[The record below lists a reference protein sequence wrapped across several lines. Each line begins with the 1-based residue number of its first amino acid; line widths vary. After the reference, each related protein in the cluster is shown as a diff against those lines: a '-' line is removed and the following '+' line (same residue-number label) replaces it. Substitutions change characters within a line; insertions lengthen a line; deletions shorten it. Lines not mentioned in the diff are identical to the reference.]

1 MIEIYISDKKLDL
14 KPADTIALTK
24 QINDI
29 AEIQKRQA
37 DYTNQF
43 TIPKTPNNVQIFE
56 YLNIAGNQSTKPYKY
71 SDVRLLSNG
80 IPIASRGIAIISET
94 KNQKE
99 YQLHIYAG
107 NYDLFSKIADKYI
120 TDLDW
125 ADLVHVFNDTT
136 WSLSKANTS
145 GYIYPIADTLNG
157 KLVDKAAATVGYS
170 DAVSLEYQVP
180 HVFIHT
186 IWQRIFD
193 EAGLEYYGN
202 FLTGTEF
209 LNELVVA
216 DSNIVDADSY
226 SVSATPNALG
236 FNTNDDRLVADFYV
250 SKTGYWLLESSVKLS
265 MNKNSDIWFRI
276 KKNGTLIFQ
285 NKVADEN
292 TSAQDYELNLSEEFL
307 FNYNDHIEIFIG
319 FVFCSACGWPNQSDG
334 TLVSYTSSAII
345 TSRFPF
351 NDTIDFSEYLPKIK
365 QIDFLR
371 AIMQQWGLLYRLDN
385 SGKYHFTTIEELLT
399 GVEGTTDLSDKLQS
413 ETSETYRIGNYGL
426 RNIFK
431 YNYYDKDKLGAGYA
445 DSEIVTD
452 IDNVE
457 KEATIMDSIIEA
469 CGDYLSFREF
479 NKLASVHSYENTES
493 DDTKPE
499 IFKLTGGD
507 KLKTLMLKRITLTSN
522 LSAVYINNM
531 GTYTNVSTSAG
542 VVMPFVQFSN
552 LYWNILINDRYKAF
566 SRMIQKPLKK
576 KVFIWFTPVD
586 VYHLNM
592 FNIIYLRQ
600 YQSFFYLNKI
610 NNFIAGKPSDCELI
624 KIN

>member
-37 DYTNQF
+37 DFTNQF

-56 YLNIAGNQSTKPYKY
+56 YLNITGNQSTKPYKY

-94 KNQKE
+94 KNRNE
-99 YQLHIYAG
+99 YLLHIYAG
-107 NYDLFSKIADKYI
+107 NYDLFSKIADKLI
-120 TDLDW
+120 TDIDW
-125 ADLVHVFNDTT
+125 SDLVHVFNTTT
-136 WSLSKANTS
+136 WINSWSNTS

-157 KLVDKAAATVGYS
+157 AFKSVQNNLSAVDIR
-170 DAVSLEYQVP
+170 YQVP
-180 HVFIHT
+180 HVYVKT
-186 IWQRIFD
+186 IWDRIFN

-202 FLTGTEF
+202 FFSSSDF
-209 LNELVVA
+209 LNELIVA
-216 DSNIVDADSY
+216 DANVVDAVNY
-226 SVSATPNALG
+226 SVSANPNALG
-236 FNTNDDRLVADFYV
+236 FGTNDDRWVADFYV
-250 SKTGYWLLESSVKLS
+250 SKTGYWILESTVKLS
-265 MNKNSDIWFRI
+265 MNKNSDIWFRV
-276 KKNGTLIFQ
+276 KKNGTLIYQ
-285 NKVADEN
+285 NKVANEN
-292 TSAQDYELNLSEEFL
+292 TSAQDYELNLNEEFL

-319 FVFCSACGWPNQSDG
+319 FVWCSACGWPNQSDG
-334 TLVSYTSSAII
+334 TLVSYTSSATI

-351 NDTIDFSEYLPKIK
+351 NDTVDFSEYLPKIK

-371 AIMQQWGLLYRLDN
+371 AIMQQWGLLYRLDT
-385 SGKYHFTTIEELLT
+385 SGKYHFTTTEELLT
-399 GVEGTTDLSDKLQS
+399 GVEGTKDLSDKLQS

-457 KEATIMDSIIEA
+457 KEVTIMDNIIEA
-469 CGDYLSFREF
+469 CGDYVELQVAG
-479 NKLASVHSYENTES
+479 KLASIHSFENSES
-493 DDTKPE
+493 DETKPPTY
-499 IFKLTGGD
+499 KLIGED
-507 KLKTLMLKRITLTSN
+507 KLKTVMLNTSIG
-522 LSAVYINNM
+522 LQLVFYDSDTHVYGQSN
-531 GTYTNVSTSAG
+531 TSW
-542 VVMPFVQFSN
+542 VIPIVKFSE
-552 LYWNILINDRYKAF
+552 LHWEVLINDRYNAYGK
-566 SRMIQKPLKK
+566 MIQKPLKK

-586 VYHLNM
+586 IYFLDM
-592 FNIIYLRQ
+592 FKIIYLKQ